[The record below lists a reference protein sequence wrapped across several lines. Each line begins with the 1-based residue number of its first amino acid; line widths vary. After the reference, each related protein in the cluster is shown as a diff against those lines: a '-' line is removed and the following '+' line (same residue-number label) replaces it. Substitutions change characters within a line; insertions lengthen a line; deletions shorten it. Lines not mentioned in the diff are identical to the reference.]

1 MTKTVTRGRYKAPVL
16 ADEVR
21 DHWRS
26 EGFSFARFIDPP
38 GQEWNDFV
46 HSTDEYVTVEDGRL
60 EITVGSE
67 SFIAGPGDL
76 IFIPRG
82 VSHSLKNVSGRV
94 TKWLYGYG

>member
-1 MTKTVTRGRYKAPVL
+1 MTETVIRGRYAKPVD

-21 DHWRS
+21 AHWFR

-60 EITVGSE
+60 EIAVGPE
-67 SFIAGPGDL
+67 TFVAEPGDL
-76 IFIPRG
+76 VFIPRG
-82 VSHSLKNVSGRV
+82 VSHSLRNISGRV